1 MKAKNLLRSI
11 LSLAMV
17 FCMSI
22 PVFAE
27 YSTSVVYDA
36 DAESGV
42 TENWELTVPA
52 EMAPGA
58 TAQVTA
64 TGNWASN
71 RKLTV
76 SSPASVAMTNS
87 LGSGNKT
94 LAITFDGIDQVG
106 SNTEDMS
113 ISEDITVANIT
124 NALFGT
130 WSGTFDYT
138 VAMSDVDAT

>member
-11 LSLAMV
+11 LALAMV

-22 PVFAE
+22 PVFAD
-27 YSTSVVYDA
+27 YSTNVVYNA
-36 DAESGV
+36 DEESGV
-42 TENWELTVPA
+42 TENWLLTVPA
-52 EMAPGA
+52 DMAPGE
-58 TAQVTA
+58 TAQVKA

-76 SSPASVAMTNS
+76 SSPTSVAMTNS
-87 LGSGNKT
+87 LGSGDKT

-106 SNTEDMS
+106 SNTEAMNV
-113 ISEDITVANIT
+113 SEDITVESIT

-130 WSGTFDYT
+130 WSGTFNYT
-138 VAMSDVDAT
+138 VAMSDVAA